1 MNLGKGRWLKEKEI
15 PTTKE
20 IIDRFPIYEEA

>member
-1 MNLGKGRWLKEKEI
+1 MKKFRRWLKEKEI